1 MKGDFGM
8 EQSLETGTITVTFL
22 PTAEDVADFAQARF
36 LCGAGRMPAV
46 FRNIGLYIAQ
56 RDALMQYQQRPPF
69 ACTASFSPA
78 GVSLETERYKA
89 RLPWRKLCG
98 CKLTEKVLLLYTG
111 VQEVRFVPARTLS
124 AKQQQA
130 VLQFYHDAN
139 SVVQEDAH

>member
-1 MKGDFGM
+1 M
-8 EQSLETGTITVTFL
+8 EQSLEAGTITVTFL

-46 FRNIGLYIAQ
+46 FRNIAQ
-56 RDALMQYQQRPPF
+56 RSALLQYQQRPPF

-78 GVSLETERYKA
+78 GVWLETERYKA

-98 CKLTEKVLLLYTG
+98 CKMTEKVLLLYTG